1 MIEIKDFNQ
10 NKENDEIMPIEKC
23 ESCGMQKR
31 RLIEYK
37 TKYGKEKRICEN
49 CLMTHILFDD
59 ICEFRD
65 EKDADVFARLNAF
78 YSYKANQKEQNL
90 FKLLLRYLWNI
101 EPINLTEVRKLWDRH
116 YRDPIEPYIK
126 RFQEIGIIGDIDP
139 PLEDGTEIAQWGDK
153 MSLLIHKFTDAK
165 EREDIDSW
173 YYNIANVIK
182 SAESLVGLS
191 TELDRPTFDRNRNT
205 IMKSFIRKCCDTDGN
220 ILETCKKYNTLPTN
234 GFVCKF
240 VNEKGNKCNLQF
252 DTLEDVFIHL
262 NDHDVPKERK
272 EEFIERKEEFIG
284 AWLSSDEITKQS
296 DKISYTNWQ
305 HAINALIKAQ
315 DFFIELGSNPDTGKS
330 GFLIDARV
338 AEAMEK
344 ALIKTKSLIK
354 EKAKVLE
361 KQI

>member
-10 NKENDEIMPIEKC
+10 EKENDEIMPIEKC

-37 TKYGKEKRICEN
+37 TRYGKEKRICEN

-59 ICEFRD
+59 ICEFKD

-78 YSYKANQKEQNL
+78 YSYKSNQKEQNL
-90 FKLLLRYLWNI
+90 FKLLLRYLWDI
-101 EPINLTEVRKLWDRH
+101 KPINLTEVKKLWERH
-116 YRDPIEPYIK
+116 YRDPIDTYIK
-126 RFQEIGIIGDIDP
+126 RFQEIGIIGDINP
-139 PLEDGTEIAQWGDK
+139 PLEDGTEIAQWGEK
-153 MSLLIHKFTDAK
+153 MSFLISKFTDAK

-173 YYNIANVIK
+173 FYNIANIIK

-191 TELDRPTFDRNRNT
+191 TELDRPTFDRNRNA

-220 ILETCKKYNTLPTN
+220 ILEICKKYNTLPTN
-234 GFVCKF
+234 GFVCNF

-252 DTLEDVFIHL
+252 DTLEDSFIHL
-262 NDHDVPKERK
+262 NDHKIPKERK
-272 EEFIERKEEFIG
+272 EEFIERREKFVSV
-284 AWLSSDEITKQS
+284 WLNSDEITKQS

-305 HAINALIKAQ
+305 HAIAALIKAQ
-315 DFFIELGSNPDTGKS
+315 GFFIELGSHPDTGKS
-330 GFLIDARV
+330 GFLIDAGV

-344 ALIKTKSLIK
+344 ALIKTKNLIK